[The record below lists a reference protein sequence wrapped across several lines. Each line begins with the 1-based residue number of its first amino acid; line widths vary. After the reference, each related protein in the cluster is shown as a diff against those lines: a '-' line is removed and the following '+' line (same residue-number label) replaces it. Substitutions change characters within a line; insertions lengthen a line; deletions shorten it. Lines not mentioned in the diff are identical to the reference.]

1 MPLRHLLPEHDWPQP
16 ESCTVTL
23 VGDRARQMLTGLL
36 QAARLSEP
44 TQVAQLL
51 TEQGE
56 ALGARSVTIYLIDHE
71 QVMLVPL
78 PQGQAPDREPLP
90 VASTLAGRCFQDL
103 RVLEADQGRRV
114 WVPLLD
120 GLERLGV
127 LQLEFP
133 DAGDRAEEEQLLQ
146 FAALVA
152 EIVMVKQD
160 YGDLFHITRRRQPM
174 SLAAEIAWTL
184 LPPLTFGTDRLVISC
199 VLAPPYAVGGDSFD
213 YAVDSDRARF
223 ALFDAMGHG
232 LNAGLLATVAVG
244 AYRNSRRQGL
254 GLAETVRAIDAAIA
268 AAFGPE
274 RFVTAVLVDLDL
286 RSGKLSWHTAGH
298 PIPVL
303 LRGGRVISALEV
315 EPGLPL
321 GLGGDVQPAQE
332 QLEPGD
338 RLLLYTDGVVEA
350 RSASGEFFGVP
361 RLVDIVRRQEAD
373 RRPVPETMRRVMHAI
388 LNHQAGELQDDATA
402 MLVEWRGH
410 AAQDI
415 TPEY

>member
-1 MPLRHLLPEHDWPQP
+1 MSGALNPFTRHPF
-16 ESCTVTL
+16 V
-23 VGDRARQMLTGLL
+23 
-36 QAARLSEP
+36 
-44 TQVAQLL
+44 
-51 TEQGE
+51 
-56 ALGARSVTIYLIDHE
+56 
-71 QVMLVPL
+71 
-78 PQGQAPDREPLP
+78 
-90 VASTLAGRCFQDL
+90 VASTLAGRCFQTL
-103 RVLEADQGRRV
+103 RLLEADQGRRV

-127 LQLEFP
+127 AQF
-133 DAGDRAEEEQLLQ
+133 DFADVADRAEDERLHQ
-146 FAALVA
+146 FGALVA

-160 YGDLFHITRRRQPM
+160 YGDLFHITRRRRPM

-199 VLAPPYAVGGDSFD
+199 VLAPVYQVGGDSFD
-213 YAVDSDRARF
+213 YAVDGDRAQF

-244 AYRNSRRQGL
+244 AYRNSRRHGL
-254 GLAETVRAIDAAIA
+254 ELADTVRTIDAAIA
-268 AAFGPE
+268 SAFGPE
-274 RFVTAVLVDLDL
+274 RFVTAVLVDLNL
-286 RSGKLSWHTAGH
+286 RSGRLSWHNAGH
-298 PIPVL
+298 PAPLL
-303 LRGGRVISALEV
+303 LREGRVVKALDV

-321 GLGGDVQPAQE
+321 GLGGDVEPGQQ

-350 RSASGEFFGVP
+350 RSATGEFFGLS

-388 LNHQAGELQDDATA
+388 LEHQAGELQDDATA

-410 AAQDI
+410 AAQVI
-415 TPEY
+415 TSEK